1 MFPCAFEG
9 KGDGMKRSAL
19 SLIGSLVGLL
29 YLATLCF
36 ELVFT
41 QNPRPYTLEALGFSV
56 QMAALL
62 PSALLA
68 GAAVLLGFIGF
79 GTRKRGPV
87 LAAALLY
94 LETLPLAIEMYAVP
108 LALSLILLADFFA
121 SLIRHRRESAGHA
134 KTAPIAEGAS
144 PGWTADEGDP
154 MEDPALDADSP
165 LGNSGDM
172 PDDLD
177 DDLGDGLDDDLGD
190 YLGDE
195 PFDDPADDP
204 QLEAVLEDVTSDVD
218 DKKRPGADG
227 MSIFL
232 GIFMGL
238 VVLALVG
245 LVIFSVMGLVR

>member
-1 MFPCAFEG
+1 
-9 KGDGMKRSAL
+9 MKRSAL

-29 YLATLCF
+29 YLAVLCF

-41 QNPRPYTLEALGFSV
+41 QNPRSFTLEALGFSV
-56 QMAALL
+56 QVAALL

-68 GAAVLLGFIGF
+68 GAAVLLGWIGF

-94 LETLPLAIEMYAVP
+94 LATLPLVIEIYAVP
-108 LALSLILLADFFA
+108 LALSLLLLADFFA
-121 SLIRHRRESAGHA
+121 SLIRHRKDSAALA
-134 KTAPIAEGAS
+134 KNASIAEGTS
-144 PGWTADEGDP
+144 PGWTGEADDFMDDP
-154 MEDPALDADSP
+154 SLDAVSP
-165 LGNSGDM
+165 LADSGDV
-172 PDDLD
+172 PDDLDDDLD
-177 DDLGDGLDDDLGD
+177 DDLGDEPIDDPDDL
-190 YLGDE
+190 
-195 PFDDPADDP
+195 
-204 QLEAVLEDVTSDVD
+204 QLEALLEDVTSDAD

-245 LVIFSVMGLVR
+245 LVIYGVMGVKLPFMP

>member
-1 MFPCAFEG
+1 
-9 KGDGMKRSAL
+9 MKRSAL

-29 YLATLCF
+29 YLAVLCF

-41 QNPRPYTLEALGFSV
+41 QNPRSYTLEALGFSV
-56 QMAALL
+56 QVAALL

-68 GAAVLLGFIGF
+68 GAAVLLGWIGF

-94 LETLPLAIEMYAVP
+94 LATLPLVIEIYAVP
-108 LALSLILLADFFA
+108 LALSLLLLADFFVC
-121 SLIRHRRESAGHA
+121 LIRHRKESAALA
-134 KTAPIAEGAS
+134 KTARIAEGAS
-144 PGWTADEGDP
+144 PGWAGEADDDDP
-154 MEDPALDADSP
+154 SLDGDSP
-165 LGNSGDM
+165 LADSGDV

-177 DDLGDGLDDDLGD
+177 DGLDDDLGD
-190 YLGDE
+190 E
-195 PFDDPADDP
+195 PIDDPDDDLR
-204 QLEAVLEDVTSDVD
+204 LEALLEDVTSDAD

-227 MSIFL
+227 MSRFL

-245 LVIFSVMGLVR
+245 LVICGVMGVKLPFMP